1 MRFAGFTETS
11 RANAVARSLKD
22 ALVFCNGHEINHLK
36 NEIVIAWTG
45 PSYARLSPA
54 SMVDIYLRT
63 VSDEKQEFNWKSLL
77 GVTTTSFKLNPEKL
91 KNLIAESEPYID
103 EQEKYLRTRWHDIVV
118 LLLLQ
123 KVTAPVSELN
133 RYANYHLQ
141 RLASLNS
148 QLSDAYANFNAPVFS

>member
-1 MRFAGFTETS
+1 
-11 RANAVARSLKD
+11 
-22 ALVFCNGHEINHLK
+22 
-36 NEIVIAWTG
+36 
-45 PSYARLSPA
+45 
-54 SMVDIYLRT
+54 MVDIYLRT